1 MSLVSSLLHRYLK
14 TCSLSYIKTNGL
26 VVSDSV
32 HRTSLEHMFLQTVVS
47 SLSLLTWLSVVG
59 VSLTPGQAA
68 GLGKCI
74 RERFPGTMLELSAKD
89 VGNEAVK
96 SLIASCEEGGKIEVM
111 YMGGPSCNLRIMRVL
126 KNQKLKG
133 KFRRFT
139 SLKD

>member
-1 MSLVSSLLHRYLK
+1 M
-14 TCSLSYIKTNGL
+14 
-26 VVSDSV
+26 
-32 HRTSLEHMFLQTVVS
+32 
-47 SLSLLTWLSVVG
+47 G

-68 GLGKCI
+68 GFGKCI

-89 VGNEAVK
+89 IGNEAVK
-96 SLIASCEEGGKIEVM
+96 SLISSLEEGGKIEVL
-111 YMGGPSCNLRIMRVL
+111 YLGGPSCNLRVLRVL